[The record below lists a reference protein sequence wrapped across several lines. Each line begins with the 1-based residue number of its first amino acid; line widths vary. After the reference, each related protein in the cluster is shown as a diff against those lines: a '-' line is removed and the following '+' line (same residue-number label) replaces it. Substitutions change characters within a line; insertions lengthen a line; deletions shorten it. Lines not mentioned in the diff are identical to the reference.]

1 MCYFCRVDR
10 SSVQKSLVTTKYT
23 IQQQKMVPF
32 WDIVGKAANLF
43 QLFGVDAVT
52 LVAVAT
58 SLLRF
63 HEMNTECRK
72 LEERVRMLR
81 LLLHSPGGYWVMQH
95 VELGHLLTNALKEAH
110 ELVESYNGST
120 LFARLWGGR
129 GMAMRLRD
137 LRSSIHSYCSLI
149 VSFNAFIL
157 VVEADPPSLVI
168 R

>member
-1 MCYFCRVDR
+1 
-10 SSVQKSLVTTKYT
+10 
-23 IQQQKMVPF
+23 MVPF

-52 LVAVAT
+52 A

-81 LLLHSPGGYWVMQH
+81 LLLHSPGCYWVMQH
-95 VELGHLLTNALKEAH
+95 VELHLLTNALKEAH

-137 LRSSIHSYCSLI
+137 LRSSIHSYCGLI